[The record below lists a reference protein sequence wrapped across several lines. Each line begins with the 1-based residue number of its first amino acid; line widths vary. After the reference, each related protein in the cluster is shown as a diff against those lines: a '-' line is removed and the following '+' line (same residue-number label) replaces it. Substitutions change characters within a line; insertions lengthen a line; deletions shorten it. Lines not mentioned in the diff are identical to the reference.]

1 MADKSKK
8 RNEKEAARAQEK
20 AAVAA
25 PAAALPLA
33 SLRNEIDRLFERVA
47 GGWPA
52 AGGTL
57 GAWDP
62 FTQEPFKS
70 WASSFGAERP
80 FAPAPGSTALP
91 MHVCW
96 QPSR

>member
-70 WASSFGAERP
+70 WASSFGAGATGIGGPRADLGETEDH
-80 FAPAPGSTALP
+80 FELS
-91 MHVCW
+91 V
-96 QPSR
+96 